1 MKKGIVTTKLR
12 CIILLFMVLPSGLFA
27 PVQSVMAQNSLQLAP
42 TGDTFDLEREFPNY
56 FLPENYSE
64 LTTERQKLS
73 LKRARLLLEKA
84 LFHLFS
90 RMTIPIALPKTGSI
104 VSVRYFS
111 YLNRESDKITG
122 NQGRIVPSGGVVRT
136 AISYIYNE
144 MYLLKEKDPSVPD
157 VELLEELASGALT
170 YQGMPITSD
179 DIPAFYVR
187 GLGSDVDT
195 LSFRIPI
202 DKQAAVSQMVS
213 DITNSLEKFSQIEAG
228 RSALLRTLFSVAD
241 IKDLEQQMGRSIR
254 SGGASIDWVAF
265 DPIEGVFLEPD
276 GARYVID
283 EMLQGYYRYI
293 KGSEAPEN
301 PFKQTVRGFRALLE
315 MPWMTISDS
324 SILSAELSDLEGLII
339 KRHGIPLHVRE
350 QFDKM
355 VRNSR
360 QNAAHNRIWRG
371 APGSI
376 EAKLRGFLQTIRQSL
391 EITLLPEFTGQV
403 PLDSKSPLKED
414 FPKSFLVPTSSLE
427 KYKVSENLIYHG
439 TPNQENALAILRGGL
454 FLSGGSNVGTSYV
467 FGRGAYSSPSAKIAY
482 NYAGSE
488 GIAFPLRIRS
498 AARILDWGR
507 AQEAPFFKN
516 LA

>member
-1 MKKGIVTTKLR
+1 MKKRIVTTKLR

-64 LTTERQKLS
+64 LTAERQKLS

-144 MYLLKEKDPSVPD
+144 MYLLKEKDPSVPN
-157 VELLEELASGALT
+157 VELLEKLASGVLT

-213 DITNSLEKFSQIEAG
+213 DITNSLEKFSQLEAG

-301 PFKQTVRGFRALLE
+301 PSNKQ
-315 MPWMTISDS
+315 
-324 SILSAELSDLEGLII
+324 
-339 KRHGIPLHVRE
+339 
-350 QFDKM
+350 
-355 VRNSR
+355 
-360 QNAAHNRIWRG
+360 
-371 APGSI
+371 
-376 EAKLRGFLQTIRQSL
+376 
-391 EITLLPEFTGQV
+391 
-403 PLDSKSPLKED
+403 
-414 FPKSFLVPTSSLE
+414 
-427 KYKVSENLIYHG
+427 
-439 TPNQENALAILRGGL
+439 
-454 FLSGGSNVGTSYV
+454 
-467 FGRGAYSSPSAKIAY
+467 
-482 NYAGSE
+482 
-488 GIAFPLRIRS
+488 
-498 AARILDWGR
+498 
-507 AQEAPFFKN
+507 
-516 LA
+516 